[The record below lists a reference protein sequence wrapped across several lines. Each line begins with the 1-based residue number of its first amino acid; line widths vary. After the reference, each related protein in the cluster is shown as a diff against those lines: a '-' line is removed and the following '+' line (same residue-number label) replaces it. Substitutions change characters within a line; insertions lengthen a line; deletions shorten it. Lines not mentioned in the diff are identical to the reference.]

1 MPINITVP
9 FERLADE
16 IEQEVDRKYRAFW
29 LVLFNNVNIL
39 SPILTGRYRSSHCMS
54 IGQPSASITGTG
66 FVSSPPHRRLRNCS
80 LSMLYSLTSSP
91 PHRRLRKQ
99 QQWCRILSSTSPPH
113 RRLRN
118 VFQISSLLISPSPP
132 HRRLRKFETKSEYT
146 NNPSPPHRRLRNYSD
161 TKAKPSLIFT
171 VTQAA
176 QKTIHFV
183 ENSFLFIH
191 RHIGGLENY

>member
-66 FVSSPPHRRLRNCS
+66 FVSPPSGLPTMSIANNLPYAERIENGWSSQSPTGVYQNAL
-80 LSMLYSLTSSP
+80 
-91 PHRRLRKQ
+91 
-99 QQWCRILSSTSPPH
+99 
-113 RRLRN
+113 
-118 VFQISSLLISPSPP
+118 
-132 HRRLRKFETKSEYT
+132 
-146 NNPSPPHRRLRNYSD
+146 
-161 TKAKPSLIFT
+161 
-171 VTQAA
+171 
-176 QKTIHFV
+176 
-183 ENSFLFIH
+183 NSALASFS
-191 RHIGGLENY
+191 